1 MQSDFFLVTCYSS
14 SIFIST
20 ELGNLWKIMEIR
32 LDGTDQ
38 NQSDN
43 GHGLTFAVLRYFRMP
58 AEPPI
63 YQNIEETDPAAGLCH
78 PRHPCKARAGS
89 SNRHL
94 ARTTELEPRTCQ
106 RRSWRTE
113 CRTTGRPVFSEGT
126 RPSVS
131 WKVCLPSHFARE
143 HWHKTWTLW
152 QTWIKQQRCIS
163 GKCFRFAIAQWSIV
177 FSWLAAPFL
186 RCIVGFFSGRS
197 ASNMLLVFVDI
208 WSNFS

>member
-1 MQSDFFLVTCYSS
+1 M
-14 SIFIST
+14 
-20 ELGNLWKIMEIR
+20 GIR

-186 RCIVGFFSGRS
+186 RCIVDIVGFFSGRS